1 MRSFFYSF
9 TIVFLIVFSFSSC
22 APKLV
27 GTWNIARYE
36 TTEPGQQAVALSN
49 IGTMTFRKNGDG
61 EKNISYTIF
70 GRNRTDD
77 SRFGWHSTGPYVGI
91 ESPNSE
97 FSKTW
102 IIITNKRKEQKWK
115 STDGANRVQVLE
127 LKK

>member
-1 MRSFFYSF
+1 MTKLFVALMVLVM
-9 TIVFLIVFSFSSC
+9 ISC
-22 APKLV
+22 SPKLT

-36 TTEPGQQAVALSN
+36 TTEPGQQAVSLNN
-49 IGTMTFRKNGDG
+49 IGTITFRKNGEG

-70 GRNRTDD
+70 GRQKTDN
-77 SRFGWHSTGPYVGI
+77 SKFGWHATGPYVGI

-102 IIITNKRKEQKWK
+102 IITTNKRKEQKWK